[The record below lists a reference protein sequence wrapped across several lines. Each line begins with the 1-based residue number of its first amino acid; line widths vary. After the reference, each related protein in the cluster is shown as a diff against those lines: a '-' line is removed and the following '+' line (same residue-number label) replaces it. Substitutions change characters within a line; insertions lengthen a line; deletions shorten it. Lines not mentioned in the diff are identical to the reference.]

1 MGKLE
6 GLVGSQRR
14 DKATI
19 ILVASISTL
28 PYSTGV
34 AKVAGKSS
42 LVYVPHALLFLPL
55 GTKKCTLKINWRLK
69 YSNRAFAHYNRPI
82 DV

>member
-6 GLVGSQRR
+6 GWVGSQRR
-14 DKATI
+14 GKATI
-19 ILVASISTL
+19 ILVASISTV

-42 LVYVPHALLFLPL
+42 LVYVPHALLFFPS
-55 GTKKCTLKINWRLK
+55 GPRT
-69 YSNRAFAHYNRPI
+69 AP
-82 DV
+82 